1 MEKPAPASYP
11 IEDELKQRWSP
22 RAFSD
27 RMVEPEKLL
36 SLWEAARWA
45 PSSFNEQPWYF
56 LVATKD
62 NDAEFQKMLACLV
75 EGNQQWARTAPVLMI
90 SVAKLQ
96 FDKNGKPNRHA
107 FHDVGLAV
115 AGMIFE
121 ATDLDLFVHQM
132 AGFSPE
138 RVNEAY
144 GVPAGFAPVA
154 AIAIGYGVE
163 MADIPDDLK
172 ERELAPRQ
180 RRPLEAFVFQGAWGH
195 PSPLVTK

>member
-11 IEDELKQRWSP
+11 ILDEIKQRWSP

-56 LVATKD
+56 MVATKD
-62 NDAEFQKMLACLV
+62 NDADFQKMLACLAA
-75 EGNQQWARTAPVLMI
+75 GNQQWARTAPVLMI

-115 AGMIFE
+115 ASMIFE
-121 ATDLDLFVHQM
+121 ATDPDLFVHQM

-138 RVNEAY
+138 KVREAY
-144 GVPAGFAPVA
+144 GVPDGFEPVA

-180 RRPLEAFVFQGAWGH
+180 RKPLESFVFQGAWGQ
-195 PSPLVTK
+195 PAPLVVK